1 MWIENF
7 KKDPLALQIYAYTVF
22 STWTIS
28 HTIRE
33 LLEKF
38 TDTVF
43 TEKPPCTLKDDLRF
57 IK

>member
-1 MWIENF
+1 MRIENF
-7 KKDPLALQIYAYTVF
+7 KKDTLALQIYAYTVF
-22 STWTIS
+22 STRTIS

-38 TDTVF
+38 IDIVF

>member
-7 KKDPLALQIYAYTVF
+7 KKDTLALQIYAYTVF

-38 TDTVF
+38 TGTVF
-43 TEKPPCTLKDDLRF
+43 TEKPPCTLIDDLRF

>member
-33 LLEKF
+33 LVEKF
-38 TDTVF
+38 TGTVF
-43 TEKPPCTLKDDLRF
+43 TEKPQCTLKDDLRF

>member
-38 TDTVF
+38 TGTVF
-43 TEKPPCTLKDDLRF
+43 TENHRAL
-57 IK
+57 